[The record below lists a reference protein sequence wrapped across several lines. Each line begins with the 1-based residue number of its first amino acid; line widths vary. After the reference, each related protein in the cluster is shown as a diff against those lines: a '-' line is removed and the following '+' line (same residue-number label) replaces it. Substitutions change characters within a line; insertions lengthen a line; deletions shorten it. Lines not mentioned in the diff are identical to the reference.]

1 MCVCV
6 CVVLFQEY
14 ICIYFSSNICI
25 RIWMHF
31 NFVSFEFLQI
41 FFISFFFFFYW
52 NLQVFLLISW
62 RMRPKVTYL
71 DWVNFAE
78 DGLIPISGAILINTT
93 LGCWPA
99 EHFHA
104 LSTQL
109 LSYCFCFAFSFLYWG
124 AFTYFCFRYCWVLGE
139 FTKWNVLYKLH
150 AYYYL
155 VLNTYIY
162 NIYI

>member
-1 MCVCV
+1 MRVCV
-6 CVVLFQEY
+6 SVFQEY

-31 NFVSFEFLQI
+31 NFVSLEFLQI
-41 FFISFFFFFYW
+41 FFISFFLCLFVYR
-52 NLQVFLLISW
+52 NLQVLHLVSY

-78 DGLIPISGAILINTT
+78 DGLIPISGAILMNTT

-109 LSYCFCFAFSFLYWG
+109 LFHCFFFLYWG
-124 AFTYFCFRYCWVLGE
+124 LTYLCFHYCWVLGE

-150 AYYYL
+150 AYYY
-155 VLNTYIY
+155 VALNTYIY

>member
-1 MCVCV
+1 MYI
-6 CVVLFQEY
+6 LFIKYMYTYLNAIQF
-14 ICIYFSSNICI
+14 CFSWISTNIF
-25 RIWMHF
+25 H
-31 NFVSFEFLQI
+31 
-41 FFISFFFFFYW
+41 FFFSLFVYR
-52 NLQVFLLISW
+52 NLQVLHLVSY

-78 DGLIPISGAILINTT
+78 DGLIPISGAILMNTT

-109 LSYCFCFAFSFLYWG
+109 LFHCLFFLYWG
-124 AFTYFCFRYCWVLGE
+124 LTYLCFRYCWVLGE

-150 AYYYL
+150 AYYY
-155 VLNTYIY
+155 VALNTYIY